1 MSAGVRRLRLLC
13 AAGLLATVPADA
25 QQIRG
30 EVVLSDGATRAPGVV
45 VIVADASGTSAAR
58 ALTNDRGEFE
68 VNVPQ
73 AGRYT
78 VRLLRIGFRPTL
90 LPTIDVPAAGL
101 VTVSALLGTDPVSL
115 GRVTV
120 RTESRCRT
128 NADTGQLVAQLWQQA
143 RTALTAA
150 QITTAARRLAVRW
163 TLYDRFTAKDGAP
176 EGAPTVTAKNG
187 STERP
192 FVSLP
197 AEALAQLGYV
207 VEERGTV
214 TYYAPDADVLLSDM
228 FASGHCFRVVAPP
241 SGLPQLVGVGFGPVE
256 QRGEGPKEIEGTL
269 WLNRSSAELRAI
281 DFRYTNLS
289 EPMLDAGTGGRVE
302 FARLATGSW
311 IVSRWE
317 IRVPRLKEGLAKGP
331 RNTFQAE
338 GVRALVVG
346 SIHLTGGEVTEVR
359 HDGRVLYVAASSIPG
374 AATSTVT
381 AATPPTPNELLE
393 RTCGAKAILRGE
405 AFVEGT
411 VADAAQN
418 PVREARVTAIWQAS
432 FVAVGE
438 KGTVTLPERR
448 DGTVD
453 DRGRFRLCG
462 VPRDVPLAV
471 RASAGDVS
479 GADVAVRIAKDR
491 VSASAALTLTP

>member
-1 MSAGVRRLRLLC
+1 VRARLRRLTSILTAF
-13 AAGLLATVPADA
+13 AALGAPAAA

-30 EVVLSDGATRAPGVV
+30 EVVLSDGATRAAGVV
-45 VIVADASGTSAAR
+45 VVVSNLAGTSAGR

-68 VNVPQ
+68 LTVPK
-73 AGRYT
+73 AGWYA

-90 LPTIDVPAAGL
+90 LPNIDVPATGS
-101 VTVSALLGTDPVSL
+101 VSVSALLGADPVTL

-163 TLYDRFTAKDGAP
+163 TLYDRFTTKDGAP
-176 EGAPTVTAKNG
+176 DGTPTVTAKTG

-197 AEALAQLGYV
+197 AEALSQLGYV
-207 VEERGTV
+207 VEERGAAN
-214 TYYAPDADVLLSDM
+214 YYAPDADVLLSDA
-228 FASGHCFRVVAPP
+228 FAATHCFRVVAPP
-241 SGLPQLVGVGFGPVE
+241 SGQSTLVGVGFGPVD
-256 QRGEGPKEIEGTL
+256 QRGESIKEIEGTL
-269 WLNRSSAELRAI
+269 WLDRTSAELRAL

-289 EPMLDAGTGGRVE
+289 EPMLDAAAGGRVE
-302 FARLATGSW
+302 FTRLATGSW

-346 SIHLTGGEVTEVR
+346 SIHLTGGEVNEVR
-359 HDGRVLYVAASSIPG
+359 YGGRVLFVGQSSIPG
-374 AATSTVT
+374 AS
-381 AATPPTPNELLE
+381 AAVVVAAPPPTPDESLE
-393 RTCGAKAILRGE
+393 RACGARAILLGE
-405 AFVEGT
+405 AFLEGT
-411 VADAAQN
+411 VLDGAQR
-418 PVREARVTAIWQAS
+418 PVPEARVSASWLQS
-432 FVAVGE
+432 FVAIGE
-438 KGTVTLPERR
+438 NAVLTRSVRA

-453 DRGRFRLCG
+453 DRGQFRLCG
-462 VPRDVPLAV
+462 VPRDVPLSV
-471 RASAGDVS
+471 RASAGDLS
-479 GADVAVRIAKDR
+479 GADVAVRVARDR
-491 VSASAALTLTP
+491 VSATAPLTLRP